1 MTESVLLVEDDET
14 FRVVLARSLAR
25 RGYQVTIAASAEEA
39 LDVAPKLNPKFAVV
53 DLKLPGDSG
62 LTVVSR
68 LKSALPGTRTLVLTG
83 YASVATAIE
92 AIKLGAVH
100 YLAKPADADQ
110 VLAALRR
117 EEGDPSVLVSGPP
130 SLARLE
136 WEHIQSVLAEHGGN
150 ISATARALKMHRRT
164 LQRKLSKKPVKN

>member
-1 MTESVLLVEDDET
+1 MTDRVLLVEDDET
-14 FRVVLARSLAR
+14 FRSVLARSLAR
-25 RGYQVTIAASAEEA
+25 RGYDVTVAASAEEA
-39 LDVAPKLNPKFAVV
+39 LDLASKLNPKFAVV

-62 LTVVSR
+62 LTVVSG
-68 LKSALPGTRTLVLTG
+68 LKATVPGTRTVVLTG

-110 VLAALRR
+110 ILEALRR
-117 EEGDPSVLVSGPP
+117 DEGDPDIPVTEPP

-136 WEHIQSVLAEHGGN
+136 WEHIQRVLAEYRGN
-150 ISATARALKMHRRT
+150 ISATARVLKMHRRT
-164 LQRKLSKKPVKN
+164 LQRKLSKKPAKN